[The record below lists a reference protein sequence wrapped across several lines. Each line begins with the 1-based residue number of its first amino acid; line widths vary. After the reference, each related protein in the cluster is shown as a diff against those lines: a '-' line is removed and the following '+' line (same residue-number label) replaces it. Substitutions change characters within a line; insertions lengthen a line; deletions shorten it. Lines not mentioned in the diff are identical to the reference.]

1 MLSKIFAL
9 LLNTKVDTAEK
20 IKRIIKITIKT
31 TIKIWQEEEDYVS
44 RHAAYPSGS
53 STESTAEKKNN
64 QPIQNK
70 KNTARIKDGN
80 ITKNEQIITI
90 IKVK

>member
-1 MLSKIFAL
+1 MARGRRL
-9 LLNTKVDTAEK
+9 LV
-20 IKRIIKITIKT
+20 KT
-31 TIKIWQEEEDYVS
+31 RRLPEWLVNREY
-44 RHAAYPSGS
+44 RR
-53 STESTAEKKNN
+53 KKNN

>member
-1 MLSKIFAL
+1 MARGRRLR
-9 LLNTKVDTAEK
+9 V
-20 IKRIIKITIKT
+20 KT
-31 TIKIWQEEEDYVS
+31 RRLPKWLVNREY
-44 RHAAYPSGS
+44 RR
-53 STESTAEKKNN
+53 KKNN

>member
-1 MLSKIFAL
+1 MARGRRLRVKTRRLSEWL
-9 LLNTKVDTAEK
+9 VNREY
-20 IKRIIKITIKT
+20 R
-31 TIKIWQEEEDYVS
+31 
-44 RHAAYPSGS
+44 R
-53 STESTAEKKNN
+53 KKNN

>member
-1 MLSKIFAL
+1 MARG
-9 LLNTKVDTAEK
+9 
-20 IKRIIKITIKT
+20 KRLRVKT
-31 TIKIWQEEEDYVS
+31 RRLPEWLVNREY
-44 RHAAYPSGS
+44 RR
-53 STESTAEKKNN
+53 KKNN